1 MDAPKAHSR
10 RGPVNQQPTDSPK
23 MEMNLRNTANMPVGQ
38 DGQRD
43 WSNNIF
49 EYTDKGAG
57 TYQQLISKTPRLCFR

>member
-1 MDAPKAHSR
+1 
-10 RGPVNQQPTDSPK
+10 

>member
-1 MDAPKAHSR
+1 MDSK
-10 RGPVNQQPTDSPK
+10 K
-23 MEMNLRNTANMPVGQ
+23 MYLNLRNAADMPVGQ

-57 TYQQLISKTPRLCFR
+57 TYQRFISKTPAYASVSGSGCVLPLRRLCP